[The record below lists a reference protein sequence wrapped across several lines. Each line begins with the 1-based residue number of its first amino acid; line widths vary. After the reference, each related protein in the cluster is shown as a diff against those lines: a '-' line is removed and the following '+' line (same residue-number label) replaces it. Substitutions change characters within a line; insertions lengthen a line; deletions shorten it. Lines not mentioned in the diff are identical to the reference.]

1 MNGKITTNERQ
12 VLGLLSDSS
21 LTSLADLSARLGGRS
36 PEGISRTTASLVR
49 KGLAVRGKLPGGKV
63 GYRATC

>member
-12 VLGLLSDSS
+12 VLSLLSASS
-21 LTSLADLSARLGGRS
+21 LTGLAELASALGRS

-49 KGLAVRGKLPGGKV
+49 KGLAVRGKLPGGKA
-63 GYRATC
+63 GYRLINR